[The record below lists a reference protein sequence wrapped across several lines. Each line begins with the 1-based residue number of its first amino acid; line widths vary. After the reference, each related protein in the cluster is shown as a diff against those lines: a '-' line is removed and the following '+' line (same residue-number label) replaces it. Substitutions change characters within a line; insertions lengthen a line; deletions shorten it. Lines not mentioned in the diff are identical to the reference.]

1 MQPLDRDYL
10 ETRRTESLR
19 KAAESGDLCAAAVHR
34 ELAALYGQRLLE
46 TEESRPT
53 LNRG

>member
-19 KAAESGDLCAAAVHR
+19 MAAESGDPCAAVHR

-46 TEESRPT
+46 TDESRPK